1 MYLISHS
8 IDQSLISDLNSTYTE
23 LAIWITETNS
33 TTLHLE
39 AYTRLKVVEVE
50 VTVTDGEVQV
60 VLVLGK
66 LEQQK
71 MSFGWLVDVSTCV
84 KTCSNSASS

>member
-1 MYLISHS
+1 MHVQPPLG
-8 IDQSLISDLNSTYTE
+8 
-23 LAIWITETNS
+23 ITEANS

-39 AYTRLKVVEVE
+39 AYTRLKVVGVE

-71 MSFGWLVDVSTCV
+71 TGFGWLLDVSTWF
-84 KTCSNSASS
+84 KTCSN